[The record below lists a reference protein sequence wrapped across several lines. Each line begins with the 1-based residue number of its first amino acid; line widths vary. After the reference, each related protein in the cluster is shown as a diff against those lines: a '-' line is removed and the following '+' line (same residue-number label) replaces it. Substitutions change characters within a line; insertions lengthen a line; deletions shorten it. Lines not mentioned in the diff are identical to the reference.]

1 MKLQVH
7 NLIWLDIHAGQ
18 NGWRL
23 IERPV
28 EHVTTTHPYTDEDFI
43 ENSSNQ
49 NKNKKANESAALE
62 DVNVKKVVTI
72 VKERI
77 RAFDK
82 SVLYYIKIV
91 KSLWILEKMLTL
103 ANYLLLLLVMII
115 MMHFQNVFVC
125 P

>member
-7 NLIWLDIHAGQ
+7 FNLIWLDIHAGQ

-82 SVLYYIKIV
+82 SVLYYIKTV
-91 KSLWILEKMLTL
+91 KSL
-103 ANYLLLLLVMII
+103 
-115 MMHFQNVFVC
+115 
-125 P
+125 